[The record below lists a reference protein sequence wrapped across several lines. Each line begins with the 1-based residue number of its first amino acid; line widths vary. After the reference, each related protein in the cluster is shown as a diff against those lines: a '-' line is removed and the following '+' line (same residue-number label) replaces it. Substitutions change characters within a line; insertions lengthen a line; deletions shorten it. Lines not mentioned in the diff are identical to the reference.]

1 MLLLVLYAI
10 RMFVCL
16 NSFVMNVVSLP
27 VYVNVHQLLSVW
39 VCCICE
45 LSVLDCVWVCVG
57 VCSWVLCLFLGA
69 WVWMWY
75 ALLCRMFCM
84 VFTCCWNSLS
94 CRSYVFS
101 RLCKNLIAAYLCCG
115 GWLELYGNVVSV

>member
-10 RMFVCL
+10 RIFVCL

-57 VCSWVLCLFLGA
+57 VCSWILCLFFRGLGLDA
-69 WVWMWY
+69 V
-75 ALLCRMFCM
+75 C
-84 VFTCCWNSLS
+84 
-94 CRSYVFS
+94 
-101 RLCKNLIAAYLCCG
+101 
-115 GWLELYGNVVSV
+115 VVV